1 MTGQQILNY
10 RIEQKANWGEN
21 NIFLASHV
29 ATGKKAVVELLLP
42 RSAVDSGEIEKIKA
56 ELQQLV
62 DIQHPFV
69 ASLLEFAVWGKGF
82 VLVYAYAEG
91 QTLDEYIRST
101 GASLSEHILLNL
113 FLKIVEAVS
122 YLHHRN
128 IQHLSINPF
137 NIIISN
143 DTPCILATGLQQ
155 IRTRFYGSQVATIT
169 EAVCYLS
176 PEQLKRVI
184 IDKRSDIYSLG
195 ALLFFMYT
203 GKHPYCQ
210 DAKVAEHDVYR
221 KIISDSLP
229 PIVNYDREISDKVQL
244 AIDKATEK
252 DPNRRYSSSD
262 AFSGAVSVPKKR
274 RIVSASIASLTD
286 PHARAKQVLSAEH
299 PAPHVRPGRRL
310 NRNVI
315 LAFLLIILL
324 AAAIISMLSGR
335 GGYAETNARGS
346 IIAFFDALSARDVD
360 KIRDSFAPVTERYY
374 RYSDYPV
381 ESIMANYEKFWQVA
395 PIEKYQLDEKRLS
408 VIKQRDGTFD
418 VMATVLYDVVI
429 LKPYDIFSYD
439 AFKYQTKNIETEQS
453 KEITYRIRLNKDLK
467 IIYIVEHKSQ
477 EIPGKIAELLSRKW
491 RLARF
496 YDKDI
501 DKSTN
506 TLADKIKYQ
515 VQKFM
520 ENNYIQFNKD
530 GTYEES
536 LMLGDTKRG
545 VWKISPDEETVFI
558 KFPNSQSRFN
568 LVEVGRN
575 YLIISR
581 IRDSSEVI
589 TVYRPYE

>member
-21 NIFLASHV
+21 NIFLASHIS
-29 ATGKKAVVELLLP
+29 TGKKVVVELLLP
-42 RSAVDSGEIEKIKA
+42 RSAVDADEIEKIKT

-62 DIQHPFV
+62 DIQHPFIT
-69 ASLLEFAVWGKGF
+69 SLLEFTNWRKGL
-82 VLVYAYAEG
+82 VLIYAYAEG
-91 QTLDEYIRST
+91 QTLDEYIRNA
-101 GASLSEHILLNL
+101 GPSLSEHMLLNL

-137 NIIISN
+137 NIIINN
-143 DTPCILATGLQQ
+143 DTPSILATGLQQ
-155 IRTRFYGSQVATIT
+155 IRTKFYGSQVATIT

-210 DAKVAEHDVYR
+210 DMEVAEHDVYR
-221 KIISDSLP
+221 KIISDPLP
-229 PIVNYDREISDKVQL
+229 PIVNYDREISDKIQL

-252 DPNRRYSSSD
+252 DPSRRFSSSD
-262 AFSGAVSVPKKR
+262 ALSGAINVPKKR
-274 RIVSASIASLTD
+274 RIVSESIASLTD
-286 PHARAKQVLSAEH
+286 PHARAKQVLSTEH
-299 PAPHVRPGRRL
+299 PEPHVRPRRRI
-310 NRNVI
+310 NRNFI
-315 LAFLLIILL
+315 LAFVLIILL

-346 IIAFFDALSARDVD
+346 ITAFFDALTARDVD
-360 KIRDSFAPVTERYY
+360 KIRDSFAPVTEKYY
-374 RYSDYPV
+374 RYNDYPV

-395 PIEKYQLDEKRLS
+395 PIEKYQLDEQKLS

-418 VMATVLYDVVI
+418 IMATVLYDVVI

-453 KEITYRIRLNKDLK
+453 KEITYRIRLSRDLK
-467 IIYIVEHKSQ
+467 IIYLVEHKSR
-477 EIPGKIAELLSRKW
+477 EIPGKTEELLNRKW
-491 RLARF
+491 RLVRF

-506 TLADKIKYQ
+506 TLADKIRYQ

-520 ENNYIQFNKD
+520 ENNYIKFNKD

-545 VWKISPDEETVFI
+545 NWKLGPDEKTVLI
-558 KFPNSQSRFN
+558 TFPNSQSSFN

-575 YLIISR
+575 YLITSR
-581 IRDSSEVI
+581 KRDNKELI
-589 TVYRPYE
+589 TVYKPYE